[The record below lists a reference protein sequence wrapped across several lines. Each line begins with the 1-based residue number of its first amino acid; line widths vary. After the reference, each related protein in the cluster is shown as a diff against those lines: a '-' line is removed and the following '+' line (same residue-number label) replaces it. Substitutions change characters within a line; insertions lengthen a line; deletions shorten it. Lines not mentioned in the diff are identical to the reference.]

1 MLELLICSLAT
12 ILPDY
17 LYRRYAQGKR
27 FGKEITF
34 FSIWYELRWGI
45 TGCLMLTVSL
55 ITMIFYFHPTTSS
68 ATLYFRTVPVM
79 PVGVAGR
86 VAEVNVGFSASV
98 KKGDVLFRLDSAKQE
113 AALETARRKVAE
125 IAASLQTAQAEVVK
139 ADAQIGEAK
148 ANYQQAKDELEVKT
162 ELQRRNPG
170 IVPQRDIDKLQV
182 LVGQRQ
188 SGIDAANAARQA
200 ASLQVSTSLPAQRA
214 SAEAAVAEAQ
224 GLLDQTIIRAGVD
237 GRVEQFLLRVG
248 DVVNQLLR
256 PAGVLIPDGAG
267 RKALQAGFG
276 QIEAQVMKEGMVAEA
291 TCISKPWVIIPMVIT
306 SVQDYIAAGQFQGG
320 QQLLEAQNAVKPGT
334 ILVFLEPLYK
344 GGLDGVTPGSSC
356 IVNAYT
362 SNHEEIS
369 AKDTSTS
376 RKVAL
381 HVVDGVG
388 LVHALLLRIQAL
400 LLPIQTLVLSGHCT
414 VRKNTQVCSRKL
426 MAGSRPAF
434 RSKAFQLRLGP
445 RHLVLCR

>member
-1 MLELLICSLAT
+1 MLELLICSLVT

-34 FSIWYELRWGI
+34 FSVWYELRWGI
-45 TGCLMLTVSL
+45 TACLMLTVSL
-55 ITMIFYFHPTTSS
+55 ITMIFYFHPATSS
-68 ATLYFRTVPVM
+68 ATLYFRTVPIL
-79 PVGVAGR
+79 PEGSGR
-86 VAEVNVGFSASV
+86 VAEVKVGFTAPV
-98 KKGDVLFRLDSAKQE
+98 KQGDVLFTLDSAKQK
-113 AALETARRKVAE
+113 AAVETAKRKVAE
-125 IAASLQTAQAEVVK
+125 VDAAMQTAQADVVK
-139 ADAQIGEAK
+139 AEAQLGEAR

-182 LVGQRQ
+182 LVDQRQ
-188 SGIDAANAARQA
+188 SGIDAATAAKQSV
-200 ASLQVSTSLPAQRA
+200 SLQVSALLPAQKA
-214 SAEAAVAEAQ
+214 SAEAA
-224 GLLDQTIIRAGVD
+224 LDQAQVDLDKTFVRAGVD
-237 GRVEQFLLRVG
+237 GRVEQFLVRPG
-248 DVVNQLLR
+248 DVVNQLMR
-256 PAGVLIPDGAG
+256 PAGVLVPEGAG

-276 QIEAQVMKEGMVAEA
+276 QIEAQVMKTGMVAEA

-306 SVQDYIAAGQFQGG
+306 TVQDYIAAGQFRTGE
-320 QQLLEAQNAVKPGT
+320 QLIDPQNAVRPGT

-376 RKVAL
+376 RKIAL

-400 LLPIQTLVLSGHCT
+400 LLPIQTLVLSGGH
-414 VRKNTQVCSRKL
+414 
-426 MAGSRPAF
+426 
-434 RSKAFQLRLGP
+434 
-445 RHLVLCR
+445 

>member
-1 MLELLICSLAT
+1 MICSLVT

-55 ITMIFYFHPTTSS
+55 ITMIFYFHPATSS
-68 ATLYFRTVPVM
+68 ATLYFRTVPIL
-79 PVGVAGR
+79 PEGSGR
-86 VAEVNVGFSASV
+86 VADVKVGFTAPV
-98 KKGDVLFRLDSAKQE
+98 KKGDVLFTLDSSKQQ
-113 AALETARRKVAE
+113 AAYETAKRKIAE
-125 IAASLQTAQAEVVK
+125 IDAAVQAAQSEVVK

-148 ANYQQAKDELEVKT
+148 ANYQQAKDELDVKT

-170 IVPQRDIDKLQV
+170 IVPQRDIEKLQV
-182 LVGQRQ
+182 LLDQRQ
-188 SGIDAANAARQA
+188 SSLDAATAARQS
-200 ASLQVSTSLPAQRA
+200 ASLQVSTLLPAQKA
-214 SAEAAVAEAQ
+214 SAEAA
-224 GLLDQTIIRAGVD
+224 LDQAQVDLDKTFVRAGVD
-237 GRVEQFLLRVG
+237 GRVEQFLIRPG
-248 DVVNQLLR
+248 DVVNQLMR
-256 PAGVLIPDGAG
+256 PAGVLVPEGAG
-267 RKALQAGFG
+267 RKSLQAGFG

-291 TCISKPWVIIPMVIT
+291 TCISKPWVIIPLVIT
-306 SVQDYIAAGQFQGG
+306 AVQDYIAAGQFRSGE
-320 QQLLEAQNAVKPGT
+320 QLIEAQNNVRPGT

-369 AKDTSTS
+369 AKDTPTS
-376 RKVAL
+376 RKIAL

-400 LLPIQTLVLSGHCT
+400 LLPIQTLVFSGGH
-414 VRKNTQVCSRKL
+414 
-426 MAGSRPAF
+426 
-434 RSKAFQLRLGP
+434 
-445 RHLVLCR
+445 